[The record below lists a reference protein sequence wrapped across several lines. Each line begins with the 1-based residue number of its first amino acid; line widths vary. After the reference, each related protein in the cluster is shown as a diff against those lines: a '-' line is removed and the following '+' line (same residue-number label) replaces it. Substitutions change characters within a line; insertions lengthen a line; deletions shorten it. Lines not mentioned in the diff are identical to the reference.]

1 MTNELG
7 TLLRQLRARAGL
19 TQEQLAE
26 LSEVSVRTIR
36 RLESGRLSNPQ
47 LTTVNLLAEAL
58 GAEAEERRQLT
69 GILVPGQPRPV
80 TGPEAPPVST
90 PAPPTPTPAPA
101 PLTPESVVPT
111 VPRPLE
117 LSSSASTL
125 DAAAWLAREVGRRL
139 QREVEQHRLQDP
151 YLLPVRWQPVP
162 TELMDLPENIQRL
175 QPEATASCLN
185 LSGDVRNVVE
195 TYRSIPSGRLVILGR
210 AGSGKT
216 ILAIRFALGL
226 LSAQA
231 SPAPVPVIFSIGS
244 WDPATTTLRDHLT
257 DRLLRDHPHLARQV
271 SSGSTLAAELVGDR
285 LILPVLDGFDELA
298 QGLRGPALQELNTTA
313 LPLVLT
319 SRLDEYAQTVRAA
332 HAPLASAAGIEL
344 TDLTVEDLTAYL
356 PRTDPPAARSSD
368 TSVWQDTLA
377 QLDAGGTEASARLAQ
392 VLRTPL
398 MIILA
403 RTMYSGTPGR
413 NPAELLD
420 TARFPTAHDIEEHL
434 LAGFVPALYRRRAP
448 ERDSKGRTQRTW
460 DPDRAQRWLGYLAH
474 SLTQDAHDQQDLA
487 WWKLGIP
494 LRASTRALHV
504 AAVSAL
510 CMATATWTVELL
522 ALPSGVLGST
532 APRIVLLDGALVG
545 LLTGTAF
552 GIAHCV
558 LNMFSPTTL
567 APSRVRLRLPAA
579 GRRVKGR
586 SARTFTA
593 RSGAMMLGGSVLGA
607 GHAWVIALLRSL
619 SYGIPLSDAELIK
632 DALVNML
639 VFGLLFGLSSA
650 LVFGILA
657 VLEAPLDIAAAATPT
672 RLLSV
677 NRTTATQQL
686 LVLAPLITL
695 TIALTGYVVTNLPQE
710 PIGPSPWPLQSALL
724 VGTIGG
730 LGGSASY
737 TLAFTAWGR
746 WVSLSRVW
754 LPLTGKLPWHTVAFL
769 QDAHHLGVLRQAG
782 AVYQFRHIRLQ
793 RYLAD
798 TYRHRHVSHRP
809 DGADRA
815 RSDRT
820 ARGGPSVRGQA
831 APSGAGTAPR
841 LAPRIGEG
849 RGPGGGEG
857 ASTGS

>member
-7 TLLRQLRARAGL
+7 TLLRQLRTRAGL

-26 LSEVSVRTIR
+26 LSKVSVRTIR
-36 RLESGRLSNPQ
+36 RLESGRLSSPQ

-58 GAEAEERRQLT
+58 GVNAEEQRQLT
-69 GILVPGQPRPV
+69 GILVPGQTRPA
-80 TGPEAPPVST
+80 TGAEEPATEPPIRR
-90 PAPPTPTPAPA
+90 PAPPTPEAD
-101 PLTPESVVPT
+101 VPT
-111 VPRPLE
+111 VPRPPE

-151 YLLPVRWQPVP
+151 YLLPVRWQPALP
-162 TELMDLPENIQRL
+162 ELMDLPENIQRL

-185 LSGDVRNVVE
+185 LSGDVRNVVD

-216 ILAIRFALGL
+216 ILAIRFVLGL

-244 WDPATTTLRDHLT
+244 WDPTTTTLHDHLT

-298 QGLRGPALQELNTTA
+298 QGLRGPALQELNTTD

-319 SRLDEYAQTVRAA
+319 SRPDEYAQTVRAA
-332 HAPLASAAGIEL
+332 HTPLASAAGIEL

-368 TSVWQDTLA
+368 SSVWQDVLA
-377 QLDAGGTEASARLAQ
+377 QLDTGGTEASTRLAQ

-403 RTMYSGTPGR
+403 RTMYSEKPGR

-420 TARFPTAHDIEEHL
+420 TARFPTTNDIEEHL

-448 ERDSKGRTQRTW
+448 ERDSTGRTQRTW

-494 LRASTRALHV
+494 PRASTRALHV

-510 CMATATWTVELL
+510 CMAMATWTVELL
-522 ALPSGVLGST
+522 ALSVVLGST

-552 GIAHCV
+552 GIAYCV

-593 RSGAMMLGGSVLGA
+593 RFGAMMLGGSVLGA

-632 DALVNML
+632 DAFVNML

-686 LVLAPLITL
+686 LVLAPMITL

-710 PIGPSPWPLQSALL
+710 PLGPLPWPLQSAFLI
-724 VGTIGG
+724 GTIGG

-769 QDAHHLGVLRQAG
+769 EDAHHRGVLRQAG

-793 RYLAD
+793 QHLARS
-798 TYRHRHVSHRP
+798 YHHQHVDRTP
-809 DGADRA
+809 DGARRTREDRPA
-815 RSDRT
+815 
-820 ARGGPSVRGQA
+820 AGGPAR
-831 APSGAGTAPR
+831 R
-841 LAPRIGEG
+841 
-849 RGPGGGEG
+849 
-857 ASTGS
+857 